1 MANNRSNK
9 AMEDLKWETAREL
22 GIQIPSDGYLGDL
35 PSRMNG
41 MIGGNMVKKM
51 IASYGNSAASGNI
64 PQPPQNNA
72 FMR

>member
-1 MANNRSNK
+1 MKNK

-22 GIQIPSDGYLGDL
+22 GIQIPSNGYLGDL

-51 IASYGNSAASGNI
+51 IASYGGNAASGN
-64 PQPPQNNA
+64 PAQSPPSNNA
-72 FMR
+72 Y